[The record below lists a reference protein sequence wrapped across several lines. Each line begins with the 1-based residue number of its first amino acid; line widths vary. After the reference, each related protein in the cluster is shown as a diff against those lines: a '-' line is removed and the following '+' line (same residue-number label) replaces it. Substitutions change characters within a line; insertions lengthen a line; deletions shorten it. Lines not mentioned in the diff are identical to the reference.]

1 MIKYYFQ
8 KNLVCSL
15 LMTTVL
21 FYSGSGLSALS
32 GDSHW
37 VVEKG
42 DSVYSIARKVFPD
55 DVAKQRQFRKELVT
69 SNPAIFNG
77 NANQMSVGASL
88 LLPAFAVS
96 KPVVVKP
103 VVESKPPAPV
113 AEVLPPVEEKPVEE
127 KTVTPDP
134 EDVIGHVVISVG
146 KMQANNRGVFRKLL
160 RHSEILQGD
169 TLTTSRSAYTQI
181 RMKDGALI
189 SLRPNTKL
197 QIIDYRFNGEEDG
210 SERSVMELISGGFRT
225 ITGYIGHRNKQNYR
239 VKTSVATI
247 GIRGTHY
254 GLMVC
259 ADGSCNE
266 ESASL
271 EDGVYGGVVDGSIVV
286 QNQSG
291 ASTFNNDQYFYVA
304 SLFQEPVE
312 QLVPPP
318 VFHGKAE
325 KQAARQSDEKGNG
338 NGNGN
343 GDNGKDKSQTM
354 KRKLAAAGRVSQ
366 KTIKGNRLGSLVQSY
381 VDDRRT
387 PVILRDQAT
396 DAIKDV
402 PAINTAP
409 NGSGALIAFTG
420 LDSVD
425 GTADSIAA
433 SVIVA
438 AGNNNS
444 IALGSIDLAGG
455 EVINNLPIGMVE
467 MSNGDIHKLIL
478 PSGVSGITGIGGA
491 SAAGVGVNWGR
502 WSGADKFVL
511 TENGVPQPTFGD
523 LHYIYSDRLTTP
535 AELSQLAAL
544 GGLTTSESYTFAGG
558 TIPTNAAGQNVQLN
572 NLSVVSDFVNLK
584 IVDYQISA
592 QDQGATFNMQASN
605 IPFQNMSDFNLN
617 EVSCNAGCTGR
628 ASAAFVGSQAGG
640 LMTTYSIHETAG
652 SVKGANG
659 AAVLTR
665 DSAAAAPPF

>member
-1 MIKYYFQ
+1 MIKHYLQ

-21 FYSGSGLSALS
+21 FYSAAGLSALS

-96 KPVVVKP
+96 KPVVEK
-103 VVESKPPAPV
+103 KPPAPV
-113 AEVLPPVEEKPVEE
+113 AEVLPPVEAKPVEE
-127 KTVTPDP
+127 KPVTPDP
-134 EDVIGHVVISVG
+134 EDVIGHVVINVG
-146 KMQANNRGVFRKLL
+146 KMQASNRGVFRDLL

-169 TLTTSRSAYTQI
+169 TLSTSRSAYTQI

-197 QIIDYRFNGEEDG
+197 QIIDYHFNGEEDG

-225 ITGYIGHRNKQNYR
+225 ITGYIGHRNKSNYR

-259 ADGSCNE
+259 EQGSCND

-318 VFHGKAE
+318 VFHGKADR
-325 KQAARQSDEKGNG
+325 QAARQSDEEGNG
-338 NGNGN
+338 NGENGN
-343 GDNGKDKSQTM
+343 DKPQAM
-354 KRKLAAAGRVSQ
+354 KRKLAADGRVSQ

-381 VDDRRT
+381 VDDRRP
-387 PVILRDQAT
+387 PVILRDQVT
-396 DAIKDV
+396 DVIKDA

-420 LDSVD
+420 FDPVD
-425 GTADSIAA
+425 GTADTVAV

-444 IALGSIDLAGG
+444 IALGSKDLAGG

-467 MSNGDIHKLIL
+467 KSNGDIHTLIL

-491 SAAGVGVNWGR
+491 SAKGVGVNWGR

-535 AELSQLAAL
+535 AELTQLAAL

-572 NLSVVSDFVNLK
+572 SLSVVSDFVNLK

-592 QDQGATFNMQASN
+592 QDQGATFNMKASN

-617 EVSCNAGCTGR
+617 EVSCNAGCTGQ

-665 DSAAAAPPF
+665 DSAVAAPPL